1 MIAWAT
7 IEDAIRTWTLKSSPL
22 TADRVFFADQ
32 DLPIAEVSPRL
43 VIRLGDLIPIGQDSV
58 DHTFDAGRPAGEEIE
73 IEAKGMRTL
82 AVDLQAFAPETVGAG
97 ITARSILATAQAVL
111 SLPSVR
117 TALNDAGLGLIAQGT
132 IQRIPQPRQATQ
144 EDRATFSVIFA
155 VSQSVAERLGY
166 IATVEDYDV
175 QVVP

>member
-32 DLPIAEVSPRL
+32 DLPIAEISPRL
-43 VIRLGDLIPIGQDSV
+43 VIRLGELQHVGQDSV
-58 DHTFDAGRPAGEEIE
+58 DHTFDALRPAGEEVE
-73 IEAKGMRTL
+73 IAAKGMRLLT
-82 AVDLQAFAPETVGAG
+82 VDLQAFAPDTVGAG
-97 ITARSILATAQAVL
+97 VTARSILAIAQAVL

-117 TALNDAGLGLIAQGT
+117 TALNDAGLGLLQQGT
-132 IQRIPQPRQATQ
+132 IQRIPQPRQAAQ
-144 EDRATFSVIFA
+144 EDRATLSVQFCVA
-155 VSQSVAERLGY
+155 QSVAERLGY

-175 QVVP
+175 LVVP